1 MKPDYIIEK
10 LVEIDWPKLAQLY
23 LDLSVIYKAFFN
35 WTFKSAMDEFEKSE
49 SFIIKNN
56 SEIQSFIT
64 FRSYPDRLEIMA
76 IGTRPC
82 SSRYGHA
89 TQLLAEVMVIAA
101 ERSVPVWLEVH
112 ENNLKAVHFYLK
124 NHFSIT
130 NRRKSYYGDG
140 GSALIMSS

>member
-1 MKPDYIIEK
+1 MKPDFFIEK
-10 LVEIDWPKLAQLY
+10 LVQTDWPMLAQLY
-23 LDLSVIYKAFFN
+23 LELSVINKAFFN

-64 FRSYPDRLEIMA
+64 FRSYLDRLEIMA
-76 IGTRPC
+76 IGTRPN
-82 SSRYGHA
+82 SSRHGYA

-101 ERSVPVWLEVH
+101 ERSIPVWLEVH
-112 ENNLKAVHFYLK
+112 ENNLPAVRFYVK

-130 NRRKSYYGDG
+130 NHRKSYYVDG
-140 GSALIMSS
+140 GTALIMRS